1 MMMILTWWKFD
12 IKNLA
17 KDIVH
22 KRNTASTLF
31 LPIQNHQK
39 ITWKT
44 FPTDF
49 LNFNYLM
56 FLKIFSKILKTFC
69 KENANKEGFLK
80 HEKIINQVMK
90 KVCLF
95 FCFWKILK
103 LTPRWKFLPS
113 FWRKLLEVRGELS
126 KIFFLFGFFGISV
139 THFVEFSA

>member
-1 MMMILTWWKFD
+1 MIGIYPIDPQNDPKFN

-17 KDIVH
+17 KNIVH
-22 KRNTASTLF
+22 K
-31 LPIQNHQK
+31 QNLVNPFSSHPK
-39 ITWKT
+39 PSKNHLKN
-44 FPTDF
+44 FSTDF

-95 FCFWKILK
+95 FCF
-103 LTPRWKFLPS
+103 
-113 FWRKLLEVRGELS
+113 
-126 KIFFLFGFFGISV
+126 
-139 THFVEFSA
+139 